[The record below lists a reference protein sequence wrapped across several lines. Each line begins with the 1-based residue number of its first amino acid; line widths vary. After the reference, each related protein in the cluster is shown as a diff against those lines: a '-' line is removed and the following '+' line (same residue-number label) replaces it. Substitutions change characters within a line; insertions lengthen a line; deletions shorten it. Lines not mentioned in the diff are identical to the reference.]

1 MQRDTGYAYR
11 IADAVRDQRLRLELS
26 QGEVAK
32 RAGVS
37 RHLVSDLESAKATGI
52 SLQKLSSILD
62 VLGMS
67 LAAKVG
73 VPVSNARA
81 TADNA
86 LPYSLTGKRHVF

>member
-1 MQRDTGYAYR
+1 MQKDIGYAYR

-37 RHLVSDLESAKATGI
+37 RHLVNDLESAKATGI

-73 VPVSNARA
+73 VPVAA
-81 TADNA
+81 MHAPVEVP